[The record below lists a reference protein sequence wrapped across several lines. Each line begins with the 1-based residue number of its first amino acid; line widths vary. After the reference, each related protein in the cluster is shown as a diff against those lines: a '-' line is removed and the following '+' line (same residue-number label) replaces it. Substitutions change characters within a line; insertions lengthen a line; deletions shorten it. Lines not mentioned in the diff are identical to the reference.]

1 MKRNAKWW
9 FSSLIMLLVL
19 VLSFSAAG
27 EELTVSSKVNAEL
40 YAEKAL
46 EEKYGIT
53 PVMLDYFVRT
63 VEKTDE
69 NIFTIKYTGCESW
82 AYVLGTYEVFVD
94 RNTVTNISWS
104 RDGEGTSG
112 GLDAEAW
119 GSDQILEMLRLNQ
132 QEGGT
137 QVFDAR
143 IYEINQNNGFVYTPP
158 TQRHEETEQ
167 EKLEKQKAQELR
179 TLPREEMNK
188 IAKEAVVQ
196 LYGLSDEQA
205 SRMKFNGP
213 DPLEDELMYY
223 CMVDGEPCYRV
234 LLGVDPVAN
243 TKVSAGEVQYNRG
256 EGTYWVAVNV
266 QTGTIEDISYF
277 VGIGGNG

>member
-1 MKRNAKWW
+1 MKTKIC
-9 FSSLIMLLVL
+9 FVIVLI
-19 VLSFSAAG
+19 LSMILSATFA
-27 EELTVSSKVNAEL
+27 EEEITVSARVNAEL
-40 YAEKAL
+40 YANQAL

-53 PVMLDYFVRT
+53 PVMLDYFSRT

-69 NIFTIKYTGCESW
+69 NVYTIRYTGCEIW
-82 AYVLGTYEVFVD
+82 AYVLGTYEVIVD
-94 RNTVTNISWS
+94 RNTVTSTSWS
-104 RDGEGTSG
+104 RDDESTSG

-119 GSDQILEMLRLNQ
+119 GSDQLMEMLRLNQ

-143 IYEINQNNGFVYTPP
+143 IYEINRKNGFVYEAP
-158 TQRHEETEQ
+158 TQSDEEAEQ
-167 EKLEKQKAQELR
+167 EELERQKAQELR
-179 TLPREEMNK
+179 TLTEEEMSR
-188 IAKEAVVQ
+188 IAKTAVVQ

-205 SRMKFNGP
+205 LRLGYYSPGTE
-213 DPLEDELMYY
+213 EDILMYY
-223 CMVDGEPCYRV
+223 CMVDGEPCYHV

-243 TKVSAGEVQYNRG
+243 TKVIAGEVQYTRG

-277 VGIGGNG
+277 VGLGGNG